1 MQLCAVVALLL
12 ACYNLQAA
20 QAVTVTAQL
29 DMASQ
34 VALGNVFVTASTEQ
48 VTLRVGTTVTVS
60 GAGALP
66 YYNNTGVGLAWNVT
80 DFFGAVR
87 ASGAVERLPS
97 GTIVSEL
104 KPFGTTTSPP
114 AGFFVLNLRLVDRN
128 SSDALL
134 QSNFTTFAVLWVR
147 TTCPAITPLR
157 SFQTFRAH
165 FYLLLRAHWL
175 SWWLQTNSLV
185 LCASPWPSRSACGT
199 AWESTTARATR
210 R

>member
-29 DMASQ
+29 DMTSQ

-97 GTIVSEL
+97 GTSQRAQALWHDDE
-104 KPFGTTTSPP
+104 P
-114 AGFFVLNLRLVDRN
+114 ARRLLRAQPAPRGPEQLRR
-128 SSDALL
+128 AA
-134 QSNFTTFAVLWVR
+134 AVQLHHLCRVVG

-157 SFQTFRAH
+157 AFQTFRSH
-165 FYLLLRAHWL
+165 F
-175 SWWLQTNSLV
+175 
-185 LCASPWPSRSACGT
+185 
-199 AWESTTARATR
+199 
-210 R
+210 